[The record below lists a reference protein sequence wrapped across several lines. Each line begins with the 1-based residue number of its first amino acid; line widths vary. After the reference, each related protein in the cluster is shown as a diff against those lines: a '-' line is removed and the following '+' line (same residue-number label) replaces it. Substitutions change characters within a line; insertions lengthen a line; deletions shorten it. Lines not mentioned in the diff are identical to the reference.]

1 MYKLLYWGF
10 WSGFLSTS
18 TVLLLVVFCLRN
30 FLTVPHPKIFLPAS
44 HQIEFITVP
53 GGTYFYLYMCTSSHL
68 ISAQEV
74 RLYLISTRNY
84 YKDSTVDISERPPK
98 QCQINSRVERLSSS
112 PDRFFFLFF
121 FFFLVIRVHLYPISP
136 NIIIIIIIIS
146 YCLPVVY
153 PVHIIIIII
162 FIIGRSVGL
171 NVT

>member
-1 MYKLLYWGF
+1 MIHKYKQYHTVCCTILVLQKSNTVIDYCHMYKLLYWGF

-98 QCQINSRVERLSSS
+98 QCQINSRVASSGCHHHQTV
-112 PDRFFFLFF
+112 FF
-121 FFFLVIRVHLYPISP
+121 FFFFSFF
-136 NIIIIIIIIS
+136 S
-146 YCLPVVY
+146 
-153 PVHIIIIII
+153 
-162 FIIGRSVGL
+162 
-171 NVT
+171 